1 MSLNKVDLKADIVN
15 LLTEMLTRENTSIEE
30 FADRLSTSVDTY
42 VKTAT
47 IKYTSGLVSATG
59 GAVTGTFTG
68 NLE

>member
-1 MSLNKVDLKADIVN
+1 MSLNKVALKADIVN

-47 IKYTSGLVSATG
+47 IKYTSGLTSATG
-59 GAVTGTFTG
+59 GVVTGTFAG